1 MKLLVISHVGICLTL
16 IHQFTRVLVQ
26 SIMTKSSFIRKY
38 SNRFLSRWLV
48 LVFDSLIVIFSFS
61 IATLLRMNFQLLE
74 IDLTV
79 FASQLVFVLGLR
91 LLAFLF
97 FQSYAG
103 IIRHTSI
110 EDAIL
115 ILKAVFTGTL
125 GAVLVS
131 GVIRN
136 TLGFEHVFNLSASIL
151 IIDFFICL
159 FWMVILRFFVKSF
172 YESFINQFKPTIG
185 VLIYGAG
192 YTGML
197 TKNVFQTDR
206 STNYKILG
214 FIDDNESKIGKT
226 IEGIKVFSLPEV
238 LDKFVGSNDGL
249 EVIMAINNM
258 SAKSK
263 RKISD
268 IFLDRGVV
276 VKALPPVDKWVE
288 GEFAMNQIHNVK
300 IEDLL
305 GREVIQMNNKRIGE
319 EISGKVILVTGAAG
333 SIGSEIVRQL
343 IAYFPSKLVLVDQA
357 ESALYDLEYELAGK
371 VPTNVQ
377 LIVNVADVSDTRR
390 VAKIF
395 KSHRPDIIFHAAA
408 YKHVPLMENN
418 PYEAIKTNVI
428 GTRILAEMASEV
440 GVEKFVMVSTDKAV
454 NPTNVMG
461 ATKRL
466 AEMYTQSMNQLEG
479 VKTKFIATRFGNVL
493 GSNGSVIPLFK
504 KQIERGGPVT
514 VTHPEITRYF
524 MTIPEA
530 CELVLEAATMGQGGE
545 VFVFDMGESVK
556 IIDLAKK
563 MITLSGL
570 RVDKDIEIR
579 YTGLRPGEK
588 LYEEL
593 LNNDENTLPTHHPK
607 ILIAEVNTPS
617 YAYMEVAT
625 NDLNHLLS
633 SGNNNSIVA
642 KIKEIIPEYKS
653 NNSVFET
660 LDKKSLK

>member
-1 MKLLVISHVGICLTL
+1 
-16 IHQFTRVLVQ
+16 
-26 SIMTKSSFIRKY
+26 
-38 SNRFLSRWLV
+38 
-48 LVFDSLIVIFSFS
+48 
-61 IATLLRMNFQLLE
+61 MNFQLSE
-74 IDLTV
+74 IDLSV

-125 GAVLVS
+125 GAVVVS

-159 FWMVILRFFVKSF
+159 FWMIILRFFVKSF

-238 LDKFVGSNDGL
+238 LDKFVGSNEGL

-343 IAYFPSKLVLVDQA
+343 IAYFPAKLVLVDQA

-371 VPTNVQ
+371 VPANVQ
-377 LIVNVADVSDTRR
+377 MIVNVADVSDTRR
-390 VAKIF
+390 ISKIF
-395 KSHRPDIIFHAAA
+395 KNHRPDIIFHAAA

-428 GTRILAEMASEV
+428 GTRILAELASEL
-440 GVEKFVMVSTDKAV
+440 GVDKFVMVSTDKAV

-570 RVDKDIEIR
+570 RVDKDIEIK

-617 YAYMEVAT
+617 YAYMEIAT

>member
-1 MKLLVISHVGICLTL
+1 
-16 IHQFTRVLVQ
+16 
-26 SIMTKSSFIRKY
+26 
-38 SNRFLSRWLV
+38 
-48 LVFDSLIVIFSFS
+48 
-61 IATLLRMNFQLLE
+61 
-74 IDLTV
+74 
-79 FASQLVFVLGLR
+79 
-91 LLAFLF
+91 
-97 FQSYAG
+97 
-103 IIRHTSI
+103 
-110 EDAIL
+110 
-115 ILKAVFTGTL
+115 
-125 GAVLVS
+125 
-131 GVIRN
+131 
-136 TLGFEHVFNLSASIL
+136 
-151 IIDFFICL
+151 
-159 FWMVILRFFVKSF
+159 
-172 YESFINQFKPTIG
+172 
-185 VLIYGAG
+185 
-192 YTGML
+192 
-197 TKNVFQTDR
+197 
-206 STNYKILG
+206 
-214 FIDDNESKIGKT
+214 
-226 IEGIKVFSLPEV
+226 
-238 LDKFVGSNDGL
+238 
-249 EVIMAINNM
+249 
-258 SAKSK
+258 
-263 RKISD
+263 
-268 IFLDRGVV
+268 LDRGVV

-343 IAYFPSKLVLVDQA
+343 IAYFPAKLVLVDQA

-390 VAKIF
+390 VSKIF
-395 KSHRPDIIFHAAA
+395 NNHQPDIIFHAAA

-428 GTRILAEMASEV
+428 GTRILAELASEV

-625 NDLNHLLS
+625 NDLNQLLS
-633 SGNNNSIVA
+633 AGDNNAIVS

-660 LDKKSLK
+660 LDKKSSK

>member
-1 MKLLVISHVGICLTL
+1 MAL
-16 IHQFTRVLVQ
+16 IPSL
-26 SIMTKSSFIRKY
+26 SKMTKSSFIRKY

-61 IATLLRMNFQLLE
+61 IATLLRMNFQLLD
-74 IDLTV
+74 IDFSV
-79 FASQLVFVLGLR
+79 FASQLIFVLGLR
-91 LLAFLF
+91 LLAFLY

-115 ILKAVFTGTL
+115 ILKAVFAGTF
-125 GAVLVS
+125 GAALTS

-226 IEGIKVFSLPEV
+226 IEGIKVYSLPEV
-238 LDKFVGSNDGL
+238 LDKFVGSNEGL

-343 IAYFPSKLVLVDQA
+343 IAYFPAKLVLVDQA

-390 VAKIF
+390 VSKIF
-395 KSHRPDIIFHAAA
+395 KNHRPDIIFHAAA

-428 GTRILAEMASEV
+428 GTRILAELAAEV
-440 GVEKFVMVSTDKAV
+440 GVDKFVMVSTDKAV

-625 NDLNHLLS
+625 NDLNHILS
-633 SGNNNSIVA
+633 SGTNNSIVA

-660 LDKKSLK
+660 LDKKK

>member
-61 IATLLRMNFQLLE
+61 IATLLRMNFQLSE

>member
-1 MKLLVISHVGICLTL
+1 
-16 IHQFTRVLVQ
+16 
-26 SIMTKSSFIRKY
+26 
-38 SNRFLSRWLV
+38 
-48 LVFDSLIVIFSFS
+48 
-61 IATLLRMNFQLLE
+61 
-74 IDLTV
+74 
-79 FASQLVFVLGLR
+79 
-91 LLAFLF
+91 
-97 FQSYAG
+97 
-103 IIRHTSI
+103 
-110 EDAIL
+110 
-115 ILKAVFTGTL
+115 LKAVFTGSL
-125 GAVLVS
+125 GAVAVS

-172 YESFINQFKPTIG
+172 YESFVNQFKPTIG

-226 IEGIKVFSLPEV
+226 IEGIKVYSLPEV
-238 LDKFVGSNDGL
+238 LDKFVGSNDGM

-319 EISGKVILVTGAAG
+319 EISGKIILVTGAAG

-343 IAYFPSKLVLVDQA
+343 IAYFPAKLVLVDQA

-390 VAKIF
+390 ISKIF
-395 KSHRPDIIFHAAA
+395 KNHRPDIVFHAAA

-428 GTRILAEMASEV
+428 GTRILAELASEV

-466 AEMYTQSMNQLEG
+466 AEMYTQSMNQIEG

-660 LDKKSLK
+660 LDKKSSK

>member
-1 MKLLVISHVGICLTL
+1 M
-16 IHQFTRVLVQ
+16 
-26 SIMTKSSFIRKY
+26 
-38 SNRFLSRWLV
+38 
-48 LVFDSLIVIFSFS
+48 
-61 IATLLRMNFQLLE
+61 E
-74 IDLTV
+74 IDFSV
-79 FASQLVFVLGLR
+79 FASQLIFVLGLR
-91 LLAFLF
+91 LLAFLY

-115 ILKAVFTGTL
+115 ILKAVFAGSF
-125 GAVLVS
+125 GAVMVS
-131 GVIRN
+131 AVIRN

-172 YESFINQFKPTIG
+172 YESFVNQFKPTIG

-226 IEGIKVFSLPEV
+226 IEGIKVYSLPEV
-238 LDKFVGSNDGL
+238 LDKFVGSNDGM

-343 IAYFPSKLVLVDQA
+343 IAYFPAKLVLVDQA

-390 VAKIF
+390 VSKIF
-395 KSHRPDIIFHAAA
+395 KNHRPDIIFHAAA

-428 GTRILAEMASEV
+428 GTRILSELAAEV

-633 SGNNNSIVA
+633 SGTNNSIVA

-660 LDKKSLK
+660 LDKKSSK

>member
-1 MKLLVISHVGICLTL
+1 L
-16 IHQFTRVLVQ
+16 
-26 SIMTKSSFIRKY
+26 Y
-38 SNRFLSRWLV
+38 
-48 LVFDSLIVIFSFS
+48 
-61 IATLLRMNFQLLE
+61 
-74 IDLTV
+74 
-79 FASQLVFVLGLR
+79 
-91 LLAFLF
+91 

-115 ILKAVFTGTL
+115 ILKAVFTGSL
-125 GAVLVS
+125 GAVAVS

-136 TLGFEHVFNLSASIL
+136 TLGFEHVFNLSAAIL

-172 YESFINQFKPTIG
+172 YESFVNQFKPTIG

-226 IEGIKVFSLPEV
+226 IEGIKVYSLPEV
-238 LDKFVGSNDGL
+238 LDKFVGSNDGM

-319 EISGKVILVTGAAG
+319 EISGKIILVTGAAG

-343 IAYFPSKLVLVDQA
+343 IAYFPAKLVLVDQA

-390 VAKIF
+390 ISKIF
-395 KSHRPDIIFHAAA
+395 KSHRPDIVFHAAA

-428 GTRILAEMASEV
+428 GTRILAELSSEV

-466 AEMYTQSMNQLEG
+466 AEMYTQSMNQIEG

-660 LDKKSLK
+660 LDKKSSK

>member
-1 MKLLVISHVGICLTL
+1 
-16 IHQFTRVLVQ
+16 
-26 SIMTKSSFIRKY
+26 MTKSSFIRKY

-48 LVFDSLIVIFSFS
+48 LVFDSFIVLFSFS
-61 IATLLRMNFQLLE
+61 IATLLRMNFQLSE
-74 IDLTV
+74 IDFSI
-79 FASQLVFVLGLR
+79 FASQLVFILGLR
-91 LLAFLF
+91 LLAFLY

-115 ILKAVFTGTL
+115 ILKAVFVGSFA
-125 GAVLVS
+125 AVLVS
-131 GVIRN
+131 GFIRN

-159 FWMVILRFFVKSF
+159 FWMIILRFFVKSF

-226 IEGIKVFSLPEV
+226 IEGIKVYSLPEV

-268 IFLDRGVV
+268 IFLDRGVI

-305 GREVIQMNNKRIGE
+305 GREVIQMNNKRIGD

-343 IAYFPSKLVLVDQA
+343 IAYFPAKLVLVDQG
-357 ESALYDLEYELAGK
+357 ESPLYDLEYELAGK
-371 VPTNVQ
+371 VPANVQ

-390 VAKIF
+390 VSKIF
-395 KSHRPDIIFHAAA
+395 KIHRPDIIFHAAA

-428 GTRILAEMASEV
+428 GTRILAELASEL

-493 GSNGSVIPLFK
+493 GSNGSIIPLFK

-607 ILIAEVNTPS
+607 ILVAEVNTPS

-625 NDLNHLLS
+625 NELNLLLS
-633 SGNNNSIVA
+633 SGDNNSMVA
-642 KIKEIIPEYKS
+642 KIKEMIPEYKS
-653 NNSVFET
+653 NNSIFET
-660 LDKKSLK
+660 LDKKSS

>member
-1 MKLLVISHVGICLTL
+1 
-16 IHQFTRVLVQ
+16 
-26 SIMTKSSFIRKY
+26 MTKSSFIRKY

-48 LVFDSLIVIFSFS
+48 LVFDSLIVVFSFS
-61 IATLLRMNFQLLE
+61 IATLLRMNFQVTE
-74 IDLTV
+74 ID
-79 FASQLVFVLGLR
+79 FNIFFSQLIFIVGLR
-91 LLAFLF
+91 LLAFLY

-115 ILKAVFTGTL
+115 ILKAVFTGSL
-125 GAVLVS
+125 GAVAVS

-136 TLGFEHVFNLSASIL
+136 TLGFEHVFNLSAAIL

-172 YESFINQFKPTIG
+172 YESFVNQFKPTIG

-226 IEGIKVFSLPEV
+226 IEGIKVYSLPEV
-238 LDKFVGSNDGL
+238 LDKFVGSNDGM

-319 EISGKVILVTGAAG
+319 EISGKIILVTGAAG

-343 IAYFPSKLVLVDQA
+343 IAYFPAKLVLVDQA

-390 VAKIF
+390 ISKIF
-395 KSHRPDIIFHAAA
+395 KSHRPDIVFHAAA

-428 GTRILAEMASEV
+428 GTRILAELSSEV

-466 AEMYTQSMNQLEG
+466 AEMYTQSMNQIEG

-660 LDKKSLK
+660 LDKKSSK

>member
-1 MKLLVISHVGICLTL
+1 
-16 IHQFTRVLVQ
+16 
-26 SIMTKSSFIRKY
+26 MTKSSFIRKY

-61 IATLLRMNFQLLE
+61 IATFLRMNFQLTE
-74 IDLTV
+74 IDFSV

-91 LLAFLF
+91 LLAFLY

-115 ILKAVFTGTL
+115 ILKAVFTGTF
-125 GAVLVS
+125 GAVLIS

-226 IEGIKVFSLPEV
+226 IEGIKVYSLPEV
-238 LDKFVGSNDGL
+238 LDKFVGSNEGL

-343 IAYFPSKLVLVDQA
+343 IAYFPAKLVLVDQA

-377 LIVNVADVSDTRR
+377 LIVNIADVSDTRR
-390 VAKIF
+390 VSKIF
-395 KSHRPDIIFHAAA
+395 KTHRPDIIFHAAA

-428 GTRILAEMASEV
+428 GTRILSELAAEV

-633 SGNNNSIVA
+633 SGTNNSIVA

-660 LDKKSLK
+660 LDKKSSK

>member
-1 MKLLVISHVGICLTL
+1 MPDFFGYHSKIYK
-16 IHQFTRVLVQ
+16 
-26 SIMTKSSFIRKY
+26 MTKSSFIRKY

-61 IATLLRMNFQLLE
+61 IATLLRMNFQLPE
-74 IDLTV
+74 IDFSV
-79 FASQLVFVLGLR
+79 FASQLIFVLGLR
-91 LLAFLF
+91 LLAFLY

-115 ILKAVFTGTL
+115 ILKAVFTGTFS
-125 GAVLVS
+125 AVLIS

-226 IEGIKVFSLPEV
+226 IEGIKVYSLPEV
-238 LDKFVGSNDGL
+238 LDKFVGSNEGL

-343 IAYFPSKLVLVDQA
+343 IAYFPAKLVLVDQA

-390 VAKIF
+390 ISKIF
-395 KSHRPDIIFHAAA
+395 KNHRPDIIFHAAA

-428 GTRILAEMASEV
+428 GTRILAELAAEV
-440 GVEKFVMVSTDKAV
+440 GVDKFVMVSTDKAV

-633 SGNNNSIVA
+633 SGTNNSIVA

-660 LDKKSLK
+660 LDKKSSK

>member
-1 MKLLVISHVGICLTL
+1 MPDFFGYHSKIYK
-16 IHQFTRVLVQ
+16 
-26 SIMTKSSFIRKY
+26 MTKSSFIRKY

-74 IDLTV
+74 IDFSV
-79 FASQLVFVLGLR
+79 FASQLIFVLGLR
-91 LLAFLF
+91 LLAFLY

-115 ILKAVFTGTL
+115 ILKAVFTGTF
-125 GAVLVS
+125 GAVLTS

-226 IEGIKVFSLPEV
+226 IEGIKVYSLPEV
-238 LDKFVGSNDGL
+238 LDKFVGSNEGL

-343 IAYFPSKLVLVDQA
+343 IAYFPAKLVLVDQA

-390 VAKIF
+390 ISKIF
-395 KSHRPDIIFHAAA
+395 KNHRPDIIFHAAA

-428 GTRILAEMASEV
+428 GTRILAELAAEL
-440 GVEKFVMVSTDKAV
+440 GVDKFVMVSTDKAV

-633 SGNNNSIVA
+633 SGTNNSIVA

-660 LDKKSLK
+660 LDKKSSK

>member
-1 MKLLVISHVGICLTL
+1 
-16 IHQFTRVLVQ
+16 
-26 SIMTKSSFIRKY
+26 MTKSSFIRKY

-61 IATLLRMNFQLLE
+61 IATLLRMNFQLSE

-79 FASQLVFVLGLR
+79 FVSQLVFVLGLR

-115 ILKAVFTGTL
+115 ILKAVFSGTV

-390 VAKIF
+390 IAKIF

>member
-1 MKLLVISHVGICLTL
+1 
-16 IHQFTRVLVQ
+16 
-26 SIMTKSSFIRKY
+26 
-38 SNRFLSRWLV
+38 
-48 LVFDSLIVIFSFS
+48 
-61 IATLLRMNFQLLE
+61 MNFQLLE
-74 IDLTV
+74 IDWSI

-91 LLAFLF
+91 LLAFLY

-115 ILKAVFTGTL
+115 ILKAVFTGSF
-125 GAVLVS
+125 GAVLIS
-131 GVIRN
+131 AGIRN
-136 TLGFEHVFNLSASIL
+136 TLGYEHVFNLSASIL

-172 YESFINQFKPTIG
+172 YESFINQFKPSIG

-226 IEGIKVFSLPEV
+226 IEGIKVYSLPEV

-305 GREVIQMNNKRIGE
+305 GREVIQMNNKRIGD

-357 ESALYDLEYELAGK
+357 ESALYDLEYELAGR

-390 VAKIF
+390 VSKIF
-395 KSHRPDIIFHAAA
+395 KNHEPDIVFHAAA

-428 GTRILAEMASEV
+428 GTRILAELASEV

-479 VKTKFIATRFGNVL
+479 VNTKFIATRFGNVL

-633 SGNNNSIVA
+633 NGNNNSIVA

-660 LDKKSLK
+660 LDKKSTK

>member
-1 MKLLVISHVGICLTL
+1 
-16 IHQFTRVLVQ
+16 
-26 SIMTKSSFIRKY
+26 
-38 SNRFLSRWLV
+38 
-48 LVFDSLIVIFSFS
+48 
-61 IATLLRMNFQLLE
+61 MNFQLTE
-74 IDLTV
+74 IDFSI
-79 FASQLVFVLGLR
+79 FASQLVFILGLR
-91 LLAFLF
+91 LLAFLY

-115 ILKAVFTGTL
+115 ILKAVFVGSF
-125 GAVLVS
+125 GAVVVS
-131 GVIRN
+131 ALIRN
-136 TLGFEHVFNLSASIL
+136 SLGFEHVFNLSASIL

-159 FWMVILRFFVKSF
+159 FWMIILRFFVKSF

-226 IEGIKVFSLPEV
+226 IEGIKVYSLPEV

-268 IFLDRGVV
+268 IFLDRGVI

-305 GREVIQMNNKRIGE
+305 GREVIQMNNKRIGD

-343 IAYFPSKLVLVDQA
+343 IAYFPAKLVLVDQG

-371 VPTNVQ
+371 VPANVQ

-390 VAKIF
+390 VSKIF
-395 KSHRPDIIFHAAA
+395 KTHRPDIIFHAAA

-428 GTRILAEMASEV
+428 GTRILAELASEM

-514 VTHPEITRYF
+514 VTHPEITRFF

-607 ILIAEVNTPS
+607 ILVAEVNTPS

-625 NDLNHLLS
+625 NELNLLLS
-633 SGNNNSIVA
+633 SGDNNSIVA
-642 KIKEIIPEYKS
+642 KIKEMIPEYKS

-660 LDKKSLK
+660 LDKKSS